1 MVFLT
6 FIKKFFSRTTLPA
19 TARWLFVGLGNPGEK
34 YTSTRHNVG
43 FRIADEFGKSLE
55 SPKRFHLCEA
65 DCLISG
71 DGSVVVAK
79 PVTFMNRSGD
89 AVKGLMNRFKIPAES
104 VVIIVDDFN
113 IGCGTIRLRRD
124 GSHGGHNGLKSISAL
139 IGDKYPRLRIGIGPL
154 PQGVS
159 VIDFVL
165 GNFTG
170 AEEKYLDDV
179 TPRAVSALNSLIN
192 DSIDTVMSKYNK

>member
-1 MVFLT
+1 MGFLT
-6 FIKKFFSRTTLPA
+6 FINKLFSRTTLPD
-19 TARWLFVGLGNPGEK
+19 TAKWLFVGLGNPGEK
-34 YTSTRHNVG
+34 YTSNRHNIG
-43 FRIADEFGKSLE
+43 FRIAEEFGKSLE
-55 SPKRFHLCEA
+55 NPKRFHLCEA

-71 DGSVVVAK
+71 DGSIVVAK

-89 AVKGLMNRFKIPAES
+89 AVQELMNRFKIPVDS
-104 VVIIVDDFN
+104 VIVIVDDFN

-124 GSHGGHNGLKSISAL
+124 GSHGGHNGLKSISAH

-154 PQGVS
+154 PQGIS

-165 GNFTG
+165 GNFTNT
-170 AEEKYLDDV
+170 EEKLLGEV
-179 TPRAVSALNSLIN
+179 TPRAVAALNSLLN

>member
-1 MVFLT
+1 MGFLT
-6 FIKKFFSRTTLPA
+6 LIKKFFSRTTLPE
-19 TARWLFVGLGNPGEK
+19 TAKWLFVGLGNPGEK
-34 YTSTRHNVG
+34 YTSTRHNIG

-55 SPKRFHLCEA
+55 NAKRYHLCEA

-71 DGSVVVAK
+71 DGSIVVAK

-89 AVKGLMNRFKIPAES
+89 AVLGLMNRFKIPIES

-139 IGDKYPRLRIGIGPL
+139 AGDKYPRLRIGIGPL

-165 GNFTG
+165 GKFTDT
-170 AEEKYLDDV
+170 EEKCLV
-179 TPRAVSALNSLIN
+179 EVVPRAVAALNALLT
-192 DSIDTVMSKYNK
+192 DSVDTVMSKYNK

>member
-1 MVFLT
+1 MGFLT
-6 FIKKFFSRTTLPA
+6 FIKKFFSRTTLPEK
-19 TARWLFVGLGNPGEK
+19 TKWLFVGLGNPGEK
-34 YTSTRHNVG
+34 YTSTRHNIG

-55 SPKRFHLCEA
+55 NPKGFHLCEA

-71 DGSVVVAK
+71 DGSIVVAK
-79 PVTFMNRSGD
+79 PATFMNRSGD
-89 AVKGLMNRFKIPAES
+89 AVLGLMNRFKVPVDS
-104 VVIIVDDFN
+104 VVVIVDDFN

-139 IGDKYPRLRIGIGPL
+139 LGDKYPRLRIGIGPL

-165 GNFTG
+165 GNFTDT
-170 AEEKYLDDV
+170 EEKRLNDV
-179 TPRAVSALNSLIN
+179 SPRAVAALKALLT
-192 DSIDTVMSKYNK
+192 DSVDTVMSKYNK

>member
-1 MVFLT
+1 MGFLT
-6 FIKKFFSRTTLPA
+6 FINKFFSRTVLPD
-19 TARWLFVGLGNPGEK
+19 TAKWLFVGLGNPGEK
-34 YTSTRHNVG
+34 YTSTRHNIG
-43 FRIADEFGKSLE
+43 FRIADEFGKSLDN
-55 SPKRFHLCEA
+55 PKRFHLCEA
-65 DCLISG
+65 DCLISS
-71 DGSVVVAK
+71 DGSTVVAK

-89 AVKGLMNRFKIPAES
+89 AVQGLMNRFKIPVHS
-104 VVIIVDDFN
+104 VVVIVDDFN

-124 GSHGGHNGLKSISAL
+124 GSHGGHNGLKSISGL

-170 AEEKYLDDV
+170 AEEKSLEEV
-179 TPRAVSALNSLIN
+179 TPRAVTALKALLT
-192 DSIDTVMSKYNK
+192 DSVDTVMSKYNK

>member
-1 MVFLT
+1 MGFLT
-6 FIKKFFSRTTLPA
+6 FFNKFFSRTSLPD
-19 TARWLFVGLGNPGEK
+19 TAKWLFIGLGNPGEK

-43 FRIADEFGKSLE
+43 FRIADEFSKSLE
-55 SPKRFHLCEA
+55 NPKRFHLCEA
-65 DCLISG
+65 DCQISG

-79 PVTFMNRSGD
+79 PVTFMNRSGE
-89 AVKGLMNRFKIPAES
+89 AVSGLMNRFKIPVNS
-104 VVIIVDDFN
+104 VVVIVDDFN

-124 GSHGGHNGLKSISAL
+124 GSHGGHNGLKSISGL

-154 PQGVS
+154 PQSVS

-170 AEEKYLDDV
+170 AEEKCLDEV
-179 TPRAVSALNSLIN
+179 TPRAVSALKSLLI
-192 DSIDTVMSKYNK
+192 DSVDTVMSKYNK